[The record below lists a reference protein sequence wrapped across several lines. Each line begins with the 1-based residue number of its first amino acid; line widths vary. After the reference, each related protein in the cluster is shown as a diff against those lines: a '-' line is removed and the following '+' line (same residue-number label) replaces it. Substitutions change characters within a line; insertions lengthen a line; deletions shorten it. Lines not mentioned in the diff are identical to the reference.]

1 MNREM
6 IDSGVEWIGEIPST
20 WNTSRIGAEYKVR
33 NEKVSDKDY
42 MPLSVTK
49 LTEGIVP
56 QMDQVAKSDAHDDR
70 KLVLKGDFVIN
81 SRSDRKMSCGVS
93 NYDGSVSLINTVLQ
107 PIGEITSNFTHYL
120 LKNYSF
126 AEEFYKWGHGIVADL
141 WTTNADDLKRITIPF
156 PSVEEQQKIVET
168 LGKKISQI
176 DKLITNQEKQ
186 IEKIKEYKQSLI
198 TKVVTKGL
206 NPNVEM
212 IDSNVDWIG
221 KIPSNYKMTPMK
233 YLGEIRNG
241 LTYSPSDMT
250 SEDEGR
256 LVLRSSNI
264 QNGKLIF
271 EDNVYVNCDVKEE
284 LIVRKNDILICSR
297 NGSRKLIGK
306 NALIYEDYDFSF
318 GAFMMIFRTT
328 KNAKYIYYILNS
340 NVFAYYL
347 GTYLTSTINQ
357 LTGSNFNSMIVP
369 YCYDT
374 KEQTK
379 IVEYL
384 DKKCSSFDKI
394 IEIKK
399 SKIEELQDY
408 KKSIIYEY
416 VTGKKEVC

>member
-6 IDSGVEWIGEIPST
+6 IDTGIEWIGKIPST

-49 LTEGIVP
+49 LTEGIIP

-107 PIGEITSNFTHYL
+107 PVGEITSNFTHYL

-141 WTTNADDLKRITIPF
+141 WTTNASDLKRITIPV

-168 LGKKISQI
+168 LYKKISQI
-176 DKLITNQEKQ
+176 DMLILNQEKQ

-198 TKVVTKGL
+198 TEVVTKGL
-206 NPNVEM
+206 DPNVEM
-212 IDSNVDWIG
+212 KDSGVDWLG
-221 KIPSNYKMTPMK
+221 YIPNHWKSEKLK
-233 YLGEIRNG
+233 YSYDNRN
-241 LTYSPSDMT
+241 
-250 SEDEGR
+250 E
-256 LVLRSSNI
+256 
-264 QNGKLIF
+264 
-271 EDNVYVNCDVKEE
+271 
-284 LIVRKNDILICSR
+284 
-297 NGSRKLIGK
+297 
-306 NALIYEDYDFSF
+306 
-318 GAFMMIFRTT
+318 
-328 KNAKYIYYILNS
+328 KYIYGEYAYIALENIEPYSGKYIYTETNENYSLNGAIRANAEDVIFGKLRPYLAKTFLIEKDSFVSSEFAVFYSKCNSTAYLKYIFLS
-340 NVFAYYL
+340 NIFIDVINSSTYGTKMPRANIDLIKNLFFAIPPL
-347 GTYLTSTINQ
+347 
-357 LTGSNFNSMIVP
+357 
-369 YCYDT
+369 
-374 KEQTK
+374 KEQEAITN
-379 IVEYL
+379 YL
-384 DKKCSSFDKI
+384 DKKCSSFDRL

-399 SKIEELQDY
+399 LKIEKLQDY